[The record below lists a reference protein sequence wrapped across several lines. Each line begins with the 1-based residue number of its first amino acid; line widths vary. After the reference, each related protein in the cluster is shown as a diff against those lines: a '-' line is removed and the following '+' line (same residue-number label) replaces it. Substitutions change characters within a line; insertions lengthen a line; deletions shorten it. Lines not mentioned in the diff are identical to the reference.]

1 MPYLGGDYDCQ
12 QPSPYLPH
20 IRPSFVQTINI
31 FLVVYAGF
39 ITKKMLK
46 NVLLAGVM
54 GQDNWWRCGAQETSS
69 FPQEPFI
76 WQLTFLQRVQE
87 CNMSCRTAAQIQ
99 PLGKSLTVMDILDM
113 CKYAEF

>member
-1 MPYLGGDYDCQ
+1 MGLRLPAAIPLSSTYQTFIRSDYK
-12 QPSPYLPH
+12 H
-20 IRPSFVQTINI
+20 ISGSLN
-31 FLVVYAGF
+31 AGF
-39 ITKKMLK
+39 IAKKMLK

-54 GQDNWWRCGAQETSS
+54 GQDNWCGWGGQETSS

-87 CNMSCRTAAQIQ
+87 CNMSCHTAAQIQ
-99 PLGKSLTVMDILDM
+99 TRGKSLTVMDILDT